1 MATQAPTTTP
11 QTPLAAS
18 PAAAAAPARA
28 GAPPLLDPTFLHK
41 LEQLELV
48 SRKIIVGRMK
58 GERKSKRRGSSVE
71 FAEHRNYSVGDDLRH
86 IDWNV
91 YGRLDR
97 LFLKLFLEE
106 EDLHVYTVLDS
117 SLSMNFGTP
126 SKLHYGKQVAA
137 ALAFIGLVN
146 HDRVILDTFASKL
159 DQGIPS
165 VRGRSQMWRV
175 IDYLQKIEPSGESD
189 LKAACREFAI
199 RHAGKGVVVVISD
212 FLDKHGYEDA
222 LRYLLARKMDIFV
235 IHLLSQEEVQP
246 ELVGDL
252 RLVDAEDDE
261 YAEITMSA
269 PLLKRYKDNLNAFV
283 GGLKEWCT
291 KRGITYIFTT
301 NQYPFEKLILNYLR
315 ERGLV
320 K

>member
-1 MATQAPTTTP
+1 MAETATTP
-11 QTPLAAS
+11 
-18 PAAAAAPARA
+18 
-28 GAPPLLDPTFLHK
+28 LLSAEFLHK

-48 SRKIIVGRMK
+48 SRKIFVGRMK

-71 FAEHRNYSVGDDLRH
+71 FADHRNYTVGDDLRH

-91 YGRLDR
+91 YGRLDK

-106 EDLHVYTVLDS
+106 EDLHVYTLLDT
-117 SLSMNFGTP
+117 SLSMDFGTP
-126 SKLHYGKQVAA
+126 TKLHYGKQVAA

-175 IDYLQKIEPSGESD
+175 IQYLERMASSGESD
-189 LKAACREFAI
+189 LKAASREFAI

-222 LRYLLARKMDIFV
+222 LRYLLARNMDIYV
-235 IHLLSQEEVQP
+235 IHVLCREEVEP
-246 ELVGDL
+246 ALVGDL
-252 RLVDAEDDE
+252 RLVDAEDDDI
-261 YAEITMSA
+261 AEITVSA
-269 PLLKRYKDNLNAFV
+269 PLLKRYKENLNA
-283 GGLKEWCT
+283 
-291 KRGITYIFTT
+291 
-301 NQYPFEKLILNYLR
+301 
-315 ERGLV
+315 
-320 K
+320 